1 MEWNPIKSK
10 LKRALSEARL
20 LEAQKY
26 PFHLVPMARKKDSR
40 KSSALSEEYIVDSD
54 SDGPAEA
61 DSSNQTISNN
71 AVAASATRKKQK
83 SEKITSSRLIALTE
97 SPRSDGSVDG
107 EDDVM
112 EVFSSSSG
120 GSSHGEESESETNAE
135 ATPNLQKKKP
145 PKVNGTS
152 V

>member
-1 MEWNPIKSK
+1 
-10 LKRALSEARL
+10 
-20 LEAQKY
+20 
-26 PFHLVPMARKKDSR
+26 MARKKDSR

-112 EVFSSSSG
+112 EVSSSSSG
-120 GSSHGEESESETNAE
+120 GSAHGEESESGPNAE
-135 ATPNLQKKKP
+135 ATPKVQKKKP